1 MPMSLALVGC
11 YLQCLTGVV
20 ASTAVPEAD
29 GPLPSWCWPRT
40 PLRQGLLPCSP
51 QLTAMPSH
59 QAGPL
64 WGHPLTVI
72 LVDGLVYHSL
82 SGYPGLRC
90 LQALLHG
97 GLEVDIAGAPG
108 YFFRPSPLLDLH
120 LCAQDVVAAR
130 QPPATAASCSHWL
143 EPQWAPG

>member
-1 MPMSLALVGC
+1 MSLALGGC

-40 PLRQGLLPCSP
+40 PLRQGLLPCTP